1 MVCAC
6 GRKDSW
12 RKAERVLLIGV
23 GSRNLDGSAEGSG
36 EEWKLGSGEGVQL
49 NGRSLRIRHA
59 VQGRVRKGELGTRLG
74 RHSECVYHGSGHWDL
89 GNPGQSIRLRKST

>member
-23 GSRNLDGSAEGSG
+23 GSRNLDDSAEGSG

-59 VQGRVRKGELGTRLG
+59 VQGRIRKGGTGHQAGETLGVCL
-74 RHSECVYHGSGHWDL
+74 S
-89 GNPGQSIRLRKST
+89 